1 MFTFLLQ
8 LLSETF
14 LILRTVQGDI
24 INVHRSSCKVPV
36 VLVKFQW
43 NLNFLDRFS
52 KNPQISNLM
61 KIRFVVAEFFDAD
74 RQTGRSSLF
83 AILPT
88 RVLNSSGGTRY
99 VKLFGHSTNVWTG
112 KLLSEISVRN
122 SLFILIGRW
131 LQAAWG
137 SWTQQLYSDIS

>member
-1 MFTFLLQ
+1 
-8 LLSETF
+8 
-14 LILRTVQGDI
+14 
-24 INVHRSSCKVPV
+24 
-36 VLVKFQW
+36 
-43 NLNFLDRFS
+43 
-52 KNPQISNLM
+52 M

-122 SLFILIGRW
+122 SLFILIGR
-131 LQAAWG
+131 
-137 SWTQQLYSDIS
+137 